1 MREFL
6 GGEKGLFQRRQGI
19 NKSPNDTDVLGNC
32 MTPLAKADPDLL
44 WPSCLVEPLQE
55 KILFGSIPRGRR
67 LNSRG
72 ICDILISITNEVN
85 TSGHTTRAGEEA
97 INIYSH

>member
-1 MREFL
+1 MT
-6 GGEKGLFQRRQGI
+6 QM
-19 NKSPNDTDVLGNC
+19 SWAS